1 MVPLILIMGM
11 ELQEFEDGYF
21 RISNLNGIPTI
32 DFSNRITKI
41 LIKGM
46 ELTVVVKLLGAI

>member
-11 ELQEFEDGYF
+11 ELKEFEDGYI
-21 RISNLNGIPTI
+21 RISNLNGTPTI

-46 ELTVVVKLLGAI
+46 ELTVVVKLLGVI